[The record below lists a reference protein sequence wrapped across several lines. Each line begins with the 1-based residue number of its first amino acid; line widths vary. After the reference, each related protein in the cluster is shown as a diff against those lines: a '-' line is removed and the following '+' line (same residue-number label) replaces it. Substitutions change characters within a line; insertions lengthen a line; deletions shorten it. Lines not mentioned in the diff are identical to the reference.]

1 MDEDFDFTA
10 TAPVAYESSKTNP
23 PHQVDAPT
31 STAAI
36 LASNRLNLVMNG
48 IDNDSVSTLGNPMS
62 PTKAAPPTAP
72 PMIDMTSPQSVSS
85 ITSGITLVSRVSAI
99 ESQIST
105 MQDTVVAGVDAK
117 LEAFFNKFMAAQSAS
132 QLPGGE
138 SAGKANE

>member
-1 MDEDFDFTA
+1 M
-10 TAPVAYESSKTNP
+10 
-23 PHQVDAPT
+23 
-31 STAAI
+31 I
-36 LASNRLNLVMNG
+36 LCRLWG
-48 IDNDSVSTLGNPMS
+48 IQCLR
-62 PTKAAPPTAP
+62 TKAAPPTAP
-72 PMIDMTSPQSVSS
+72 SMIDMTSPQSVSS